1 MCRRLN
7 CPASFALVLSLI
19 LVSIAQADLIG
30 WWTFDEGSGT
40 TAYDTSGNGHDGTLL
55 GTGEWGSGPFG
66 AAALEFGTDKCTG
79 INCGVFDPTGG
90 TPEFTLAL
98 WAYWD
103 GTPAFSYHFLTKSN
117 GWAADTMMFQVEL
130 WADDSRPEYTERV
143 GISYQGNSPGS
154 VPFGV
159 MPKNEWVHLAWIFDG
174 TNATVYMNGVD
185 DEGPKPFSIGPYVDA
200 PVIIGASTLGA
211 TRVFEGF
218 LDDMRLFDYALT
230 EPEIRAIMTGTE
242 QSQLAYGPEPADGAL
257 LTDTWANLTW
267 RAGPSAVSHDV
278 YAGDS
283 FDAVSEATH
292 DSDVFQGNQATTTL
306 LVGFPG
312 FAYPDGLEPGTTYY
326 WRIDE
331 VNDADPN
338 SPWKGS
344 VWSFSIAPKTA
355 YNPDPADGAEFVGPD
370 NVTLTW
376 TAGFGAKLHTVYFGE
391 DYDEVSNATAG
402 TVSGTT
408 SYRPGTLERE
418 KVYYWRIDEND
429 GVETYKGDVWT
440 FTTPGAVGN
449 PQPANGATDVAMSTV
464 LSWTSADSAASHQ
477 LYLGM
482 NKDTVRGANT
492 SSPEYVGPKTLG
504 DETYDLD
511 LLEANATYYWRVD
524 EVYNGSPLQGPVWS
538 FTVGNYLL
546 VDDFESYTDDDP
558 NNEAIW
564 QHWIDGFGAADNGAQ
579 VGYLMPPYAEQ
590 TIVHGGSQSMPL
602 SYANEGAV
610 SNSEAAL
617 TLTALRDWTAAGVGE
632 LSLWFRG
639 ASANAAEPLYVAISN
654 SAGAPAIVANDD
666 PAAVTSTLW
675 KQWRV
680 PLQTFTDQGINL
692 TNVDKLAIG
701 LGSKSGLASAGGS
714 GTIYIDDIRLYQP

>member
-1 MCRRLN
+1 
-7 CPASFALVLSLI
+7 
-19 LVSIAQADLIG
+19 
-30 WWTFDEGSGT
+30 
-40 TAYDTSGNGHDGTLL
+40 
-55 GTGEWGSGPFG
+55 
-66 AAALEFGTDKCTG
+66 
-79 INCGVFDPTGG
+79 
-90 TPEFTLAL
+90 
-98 WAYWD
+98 
-103 GTPAFSYHFLTKSN
+103 
-117 GWAADTMMFQVEL
+117 
-130 WADDSRPEYTERV
+130 
-143 GISYQGNSPGS
+143 
-154 VPFGV
+154 
-159 MPKNEWVHLAWIFDG
+159 
-174 TNATVYMNGVD
+174 MNGVD
-185 DEGPKPFSIGPYVDA
+185 DEGPKPFSIGPYDDA

-257 LTDTWANLTW
+257 LTDTWATLTW

-344 VWSFSIAPKTA
+344 VWSFSIAPQTA

-408 SYRPGTLERE
+408 SHRTGTLERE